1 MLHLQLYYSL
11 RRFPSALFSKTI
23 ELNPL
28 GRWTM
33 KRPHSINTYL
43 ASLDHE
49 DGTLNGVQYCR
60 KTSKSLLPVRVE
72 GPTGEG
78 RGAYRKGR
86 SPTSS
91 YRHRRI
97 ERKRE
102 R

>member
-11 RRFPSALFSKTI
+11 KRFPSALFSKTI

-49 DGTLNGVQYCR
+49 DGTLNGVRYCR
-60 KTSKSLLPVRVE
+60 KTSKSLL
-72 GPTGEG
+72 
-78 RGAYRKGR
+78 R
-86 SPTSS
+86 SSS
-91 YRHRRI
+91 SSSSRTTNNRI
-97 ERKRE
+97 DSLYEFILTQDRL
-102 R
+102 